1 MLGVQEEYE
10 NEQEHWKG
18 QLDAT
23 LLKLNVEAHER
34 TAAVALAAEQQQEL
48 EQKLWEVRGFV
59 TKCVGVWVADLLL
72 C

>member
-1 MLGVQEEYE
+1 MQEEYE
-10 NEQEHWKG
+10 SELEQWKG

-48 EQKLWEVRGFV
+48 EQKLWEVRGSV
-59 TKCVGVWVADLLL
+59 MV
-72 C
+72 